1 MEIHKF
7 GGSCLRDSSDLSRIA
22 GVLGEVDGNTVVVVS
37 ALWGTTDRLMRA
49 AKEPR
54 YAGRL
59 VNDLASQHLRFAPSI
74 VDDPAYERFQR
85 VLKGIESSLAT
96 LATDREDRNA
106 HNLLLAAG
114 ERLSALVVAH
124 QLKQQGL
131 DAHAVGAEDIGLML
145 NGVSTADSVDLEASK
160 AKLDRIAL
168 EGLPVITGWF
178 GEGKDGRLAL
188 LGRGGSD
195 HTATALAALLNA
207 SKVVLWKDVDGI
219 HPVNPRWGIATT
231 PVRYLGYSEAI
242 EFANADATIL
252 HPATVEP
259 VLKRGIP
266 IEIKHLGASNPNQ
279 TCTTIGP
286 DIHMTS
292 GIKAMSCQ
300 QKVARLRASLAYVHD
315 SPNLLSEVLQRF
327 KAQSIRLLTYQV
339 RDREWEFVVPQHE
352 VNNVCNVFKDV
363 GLEETHEYF
372 AALVSLIGCDE
383 ATLSN
388 IDSSELSRWTE
399 ETVYTAQHTS
409 HMLIQRGDVSTLM
422 GEVMSKLPVNRAV

>member
-1 MEIHKF
+1 MEVHKF
-7 GGSCLRDSSDLSRIA
+7 GGSCLRDSSDLDRIA
-22 GVLGEVDGNTVVVVS
+22 GVLEDVNDDRIVVVS

-59 VNDLASQHLRFAPSI
+59 VNDLASQHLRFAPTI
-74 VDDPAYERFQR
+74 VDDPAYERFQK

-131 DAHAVGAEDIGLML
+131 NAHAVGAEDIGLML
-145 NGVSTADSVDLEASK
+145 NGVSNADSVDLRASTRR
-160 AKLDRIAL
+160 LDIKAL

-207 SKVVLWKDVDGI
+207 TKVVLWKDVDGI
-219 HPVNPRWGIATT
+219 HPVNPRWGISTT

-259 VLKRGIP
+259 VLRKGIP
-266 IEIKHLGASNPNQ
+266 IEIKHLGAAKPNR

-286 DIHMTS
+286 DIHMVS

-315 SPNLLSEVLQRF
+315 SPTLLGDVLQKF

-352 VNNVCNVFKDV
+352 VNHVCAIFKDV

-372 AALVSLIGCDE
+372 AALISMIGCDE
-383 ATLSN
+383 TTVANLN
-388 IDSSELSRWTE
+388 PAELRQWTD
-399 ETVYTAQHTS
+399 ETVYVAQHTT
-409 HMLIQRGDVSTLM
+409 HMLTQRGDISTLM
-422 GEVMSKLPVNRAV
+422 GEVIAQLPVNRAG

>member
-7 GGSCLRDSSDLSRIA
+7 GGSCLRDSSDLDRISS
-22 GVLGEVDGNTVVVVS
+22 VLRDVDDEIVVVVS

-49 AKEPR
+49 AIEPR

-59 VNDLASQHLRFAPSI
+59 VNDLASQHLRFAPTI

-85 VLKGIESSLAT
+85 VLHGIETSLAT

-106 HNLLLAAG
+106 HNRLLAAG

-124 QLKQQGL
+124 QLKLQGL

-145 NGVSTADSVDLEASK
+145 NGTADADSVDLDSSMS
-160 AKLDRIAL
+160 KLDISAL
-168 EGLPVITGWF
+168 EGLPVVTGWF

-195 HTATALAALLNA
+195 HTATALAAILDA
-207 SKVVLWKDVDGI
+207 SKVVLWKDVNGI
-219 HPVNPRWGIATT
+219 HPVNPRWGISTS

-242 EFANADATIL
+242 EFAYADATIL

-259 VLKRGIP
+259 VLKKGIP
-266 IEIKHLGASNPNQ
+266 IEIKHLGAAKPNR

-286 DIHMTS
+286 DIHMVS

-315 SPNLLSEVLQRF
+315 SSNLLGEVLQRF
-327 KAQSIRLLTYQV
+327 KSRSIRLLTYQV

-352 VNNVCNVFKDV
+352 VNHVCNVFKEV

-372 AALVSLIGCDE
+372 AALISLIGCDE
-383 ATLSN
+383 TTV
-388 IDSSELSRWTE
+388 SSLDPIELKQWTE
-399 ETVYTAQHTS
+399 EPVYMSQHTS
-409 HMLIQRGDVSTLM
+409 HMLTQREDISTLM
-422 GEVMSKLPVNRAV
+422 GEVMGQLPVNRAR